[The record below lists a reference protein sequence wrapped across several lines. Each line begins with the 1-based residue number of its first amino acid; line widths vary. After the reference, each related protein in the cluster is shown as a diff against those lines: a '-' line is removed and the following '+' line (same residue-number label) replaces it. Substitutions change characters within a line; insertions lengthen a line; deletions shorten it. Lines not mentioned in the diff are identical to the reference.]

1 MYTSVEKKE
10 VESVLGNL
18 SSFEAVMKFMESFLS
33 DTEPVSEK
41 KEVEREK
48 VYSIKISLLD
58 DSPVISIINNSYQ
71 KYVNFLKD
79 PYDIPYVTVKNSK
92 GDLLFFPNKNISFI
106 TVKEA
111 TKEETDSFYNNK
123 ALRSDIING

>member
-41 KEVEREK
+41 KEVE
-48 VYSIKISLLD
+48 S
-58 DSPVISIINNSYQ
+58 
-71 KYVNFLKD
+71 
-79 PYDIPYVTVKNSK
+79 
-92 GDLLFFPNKNISFI
+92 
-106 TVKEA
+106 
-111 TKEETDSFYNNK
+111 
-123 ALRSDIING
+123 

>member
-71 KYVNFLKD
+71 KYVNFLKY

-123 ALRSDIING
+123 RVGGVV

>member
-92 GDLLFFPNKNISFI
+92 GDFLFFPNKNISFI

-123 ALRSDIING
+123 RVGGVV

>member
-123 ALRSDIING
+123 RVGGVV

>member
-33 DTEPVSEK
+33 DTEPVSDK

-71 KYVNFLKD
+71 KYVNFLKY

-123 ALRSDIING
+123 RVGGVV

>member
-79 PYDIPYVTVKNSK
+79 PYDIPYVTVKNYK

-123 ALRSDIING
+123 RVGGVV

>member
-1 MYTSVEKKE
+1 MYTSVETKE
-10 VESVLGNL
+10 VESVLGKL
-18 SSFEAVMKFMESFLS
+18 SSFEEVMKFMESFLS
-33 DTEPVSEK
+33 DTKPVAEK

-58 DSPVISIINNSYQ
+58 ASTVISIINNSYQ

-79 PYDIPYVTVKNSK
+79 PADKPYVTVKNSK

-106 TVKEA
+106 MVKEA

-123 ALRSDIING
+123 RVGGVV